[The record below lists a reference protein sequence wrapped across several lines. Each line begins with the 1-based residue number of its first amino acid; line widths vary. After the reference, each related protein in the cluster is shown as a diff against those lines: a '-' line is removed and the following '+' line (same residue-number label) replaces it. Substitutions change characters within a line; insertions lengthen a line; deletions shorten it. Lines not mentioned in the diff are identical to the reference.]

1 MQQLHSWSFSP
12 SLFLSFHLLCLY
24 CDNNITK
31 DVASSFPSRRLCLY
45 VFLPTILSVSVSMCL
60 CVSQSLLY
68 AFTHITKD
76 VASSFLSRRL
86 CLSVFLCHSS
96 LSPPSTPP
104 FSLTV
109 SAFLCVCMYVFQC
122 AHLSLSPPPHTHTHS
137 PPPHSQRNLSCRLAA
152 A

>member
-96 LSPPSTPP
+96 LFPPPLHSPFQSH
-104 FSLTV
+104 SLC
-109 SAFLCVCMYVFQC
+109 LPVCMYVC
-122 AHLSLSPPPHTHTHS
+122 LPMCSSLSPPPPPHTHPLPT
-137 PPPHSQRNLSCRLAA
+137 PPLTA
-152 A
+152 